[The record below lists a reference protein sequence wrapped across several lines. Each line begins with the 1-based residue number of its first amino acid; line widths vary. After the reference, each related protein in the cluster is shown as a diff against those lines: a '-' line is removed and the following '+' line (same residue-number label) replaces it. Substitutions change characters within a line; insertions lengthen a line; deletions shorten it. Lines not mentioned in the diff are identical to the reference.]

1 MKKIKETEF
10 TEVKI
15 PVPWG
20 HVAGK
25 WYGPADVRPILM
37 IHGWLDNAG
46 TWDTL
51 IPLLPKDGISYLAI
65 DLPGH
70 GFSSHIPEGM
80 IYSHYDYVWLIH
92 RIRMIYN
99 WPKVSL
105 LGHSVGSILCFL
117 YSGIFA
123 QYVDMIIGLDLIITF
138 TDARLVTNVLQV
150 SLSRAT
156 TLMLHHMTPES
167 QSTYTKEE
175 LVERLVANSY
185 DSLSPKDCEYFLRRG
200 MKRSKS
206 KPGRFKL
213 TSDPRVKMYS
223 WISLSQEN
231 YHSLAKE
238 ITCPIIF
245 ISANIKRN
253 IPNKEITAANEKT
266 IVDFMKENMPNFK
279 HHIVSG
285 KHHVHLSDPERV
297 SGIISDFILKHRG
310 PKSKI

>member
-1 MKKIKETEF
+1 MKDIEETEF

-92 RIRMIYN
+92 RIRKIYN

-105 LGHSVGSILCFL
+105 IGHSMGSSVCFL
-117 YSGIFA
+117 YSAIFS
-123 QYVDMIIGLDLIITF
+123 QNVDMFVCLDLVIPF
-138 TDARLVTNVLQV
+138 TDPKLVTLF
-150 SLSRAT
+150 LEFGLTRAT
-156 TLMLHHMTPES
+156 TLMTHQMTPES
-167 QSTYTKEE
+167 QPTYTKEE
-175 LVERLVANSY
+175 LVKKLIESSFTSISAE
-185 DSLSPKDCEYFLRRG
+185 DSKFLLRRG
-200 MKRSKS
+200 MKRSNR
-206 KPGRFKL
+206 KPDKFSL
-213 TSDPRVKMYS
+213 TSDPRLKALHV
-223 WISLSQEN
+223 ISLSQEN
-231 YHSLAKE
+231 YQKLGKE

-245 ISANIKRN
+245 ISADIKRN
-253 IPNKEITAANEKT
+253 TPDTNVTNANANT
-266 IVDFMKENMPNFK
+266 LVDFMKEKVPHFK